1 MSDERGAEIT
11 SDVLIVHYC
20 DRWIVFVRQDARGK
34 NNASGEI
41 RGMAHHG
48 RASWGVVAASARCK
62 ALISLGF
69 SEIFKY
75 GVLGG

>member
-41 RGMAHHG
+41 RGIE
-48 RASWGVVAASARCK
+48 SPLVS
-62 ALISLGF
+62 
-69 SEIFKY
+69 
-75 GVLGG
+75 

>member
-1 MSDERGAEIT
+1 MSGERGAEIT
-11 SDVLIVHYC
+11 SDGLIVHYC
-20 DRWIVFVRQDARGK
+20 DRWIVFGRQDAEGGA

-62 ALISLGF
+62 AMI
-69 SEIFKY
+69 
-75 GVLGG
+75 